1 MASVLIGILAVIPE
15 NVIAETWSI
24 ETVDSTG
31 DVGELTSMALDSNGY
46 PHISYSDITKR
57 YLKYAKWTGSAW
69 SNETVDSDGNV
80 GGGSSIALDSN
91 GHPHISYYDIT
102 NHDIK
107 YAKWN

>member
-1 MASVLIGILAVIPE
+1 MNKLFVGILMASVLIGILAVIPE

-46 PHISYSDITKR
+46 PHISYSDITNR

-69 SNETVDSDGNV
+69 SNEAVDSGGNV
-80 GGGSSIALDSN
+80 GGGLVNSARQQWLSAYKLL
-91 GHPHISYYDIT
+91 
-102 NHDIK
+102 
-107 YAKWN
+107 

>member
-24 ETVDSTG
+24 ETVDST
-31 DVGELTSMALDSNGY
+31 DAVGKLTSMALDN
-46 PHISYSDITKR
+46 
-57 YLKYAKWTGSAW
+57 
-69 SNETVDSDGNV
+69 
-80 GGGSSIALDSN
+80 N